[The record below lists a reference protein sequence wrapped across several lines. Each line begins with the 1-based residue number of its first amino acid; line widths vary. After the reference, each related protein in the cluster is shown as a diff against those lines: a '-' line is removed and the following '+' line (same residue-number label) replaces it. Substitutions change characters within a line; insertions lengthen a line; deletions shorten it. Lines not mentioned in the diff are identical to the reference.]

1 MSLAKDFRALSPE
14 MRMSAAAAAAL
25 AVSLVLPWY
34 QKSYVP
40 EGQRQFVQS
49 NVSAFGV
56 FTFVEAAVL
65 LVAAAVLFLVWAR
78 SQGKAFHLPGGDGVA
93 ITLAGGWAL
102 LLLVWRLFD
111 KPDIKGDA
119 TTVGIQWGIFGALLA
134 AGWLIAAGARVRAAH
149 RPEPPNPVAD
159 DVDWVAPSRPPREP
173 RPDRRPREGTSDV
186 FRERPAWEGD
196 VGEPPGRAR
205 RDEAETRR
213 MTGDDAD
220 ARTRRMTGDDDA
232 ATRRMAGDD
241 TDAATRRM
249 AGDDTDAAT
258 RRFRDDDP
266 KTQRLPRDREPPA
279 SDDAARRLPRE
290 PPPSD
295 DAARR
300 PPRDNEHPPAPR
312 ETDAPDAGTRR
323 LSRDEEL
330 TQRLWDDEERTQRL
344 PRDDGRLWSDEH

>member
-1 MSLAKDFRALSPE
+1 MSLAKDIRGLSPE
-14 MRMSAAAAAAL
+14 MRMAAAAAGAL
-25 AVSLVLPWY
+25 AVSLILPWY

-65 LVAAAVLFLVWAR
+65 LVACAVLFLVWAR

-111 KPDIKGDA
+111 KPDIPGIGV
-119 TTVGIQWGIFGALLA
+119 TVGIQWGIFGALLA
-134 AGWLIAAGARVRAAH
+134 AGALVVAGARVRAAH
-149 RPEPPNPVAD
+149 RPEPPNPKAD

-186 FRERPAWEGD
+186 FRDRPAWEGE
-196 VGEPPGRAR
+196 VGEPPRRAR
-205 RDEAETRR
+205 RDEGAGDSDAETRRFRDDDDATRR

-220 ARTRRMTGDDDA
+220 AATRRMTGDDA
-232 ATRRMAGDD
+232 
-241 TDAATRRM
+241 
-249 AGDDTDAAT
+249 DAAT

-266 KTQRLPRDREPPA
+266 RTQRLPRE
-279 SDDAARRLPRE
+279 DAPDSATRRLP
-290 PPPSD
+290 
-295 DAARR
+295 
-300 PPRDNEHPPAPR
+300 
-312 ETDAPDAGTRR
+312 
-323 LSRDEEL
+323 RDEEL
-330 TQRLWDDEERTQRL
+330 TQRLWDDEER
-344 PRDDGRLWSDEH
+344 PREDDSPRLWHDER

>member
-1 MSLAKDFRALSPE
+1 VSLAKDFRSLSSE
-14 MRMSAAAAAAL
+14 MRMAAAAAAAL
-25 AVSLVLPWY
+25 AVSLILPWY

-65 LVAAAVLFLVWAR
+65 LVAFAVLFLVWAR

-111 KPDIKGDA
+111 KPNATGDA

-134 AGWLIAAGARVRAAH
+134 AGWLVVAGARVRAAH

-159 DVDWVAPSRPPREP
+159 DVDWVAPSRPAREP
-173 RPDRRPREGTSDV
+173 RPDRRPREGRSDV
-186 FRERPAWEGD
+186 FRERPAWEGE

-205 RDEAETRR
+205 RDADDQSDAE
-213 MTGDDAD
+213 
-220 ARTRRMTGDDDA
+220 
-232 ATRRMAGDD
+232 
-241 TDAATRRM
+241 
-249 AGDDTDAAT
+249 T

-266 KTQRLPRDREPPA
+266 RTQRLPRD
-279 SDDAARRLPRE
+279 DE
-290 PPPSD
+290 PPPESR
-295 DAARR
+295 DAA
-300 PPRDNEHPPAPR
+300 
-312 ETDAPDAGTRR
+312 TRR

-330 TQRLWDDEERTQRL
+330 TQRLWDDDERTQRL
-344 PRDDGRLWSDEH
+344 PRDDDAPRLWRDES